1 MARKYHPD
9 LNPNDKEAER
19 KFKELNEANEVL
31 SSTENRKKYDEY
43 GENWQNAEQ
52 YEQSKETTATTNEV
66 DNKLI
71 SVAVERIIRTFE
83 SMFGG
88 RKREEVVARIIK
100 GQDFN
105 AEFHLDLKGLL
116 HKRTLTVNGKN
127 IHLLFLQ
134 E

>member
-52 YEQSKETTATTNEV
+52 YEQSKETTANYQRSGQQA
-66 DNKLI
+66 D
-71 SVAVERIIRTFE
+71 
-83 SMFGG
+83 FGG
-88 RKREEVVARIIK
+88 GGADYS
-100 GQDFN
+100 DF
-105 AEFHLDLKGLL
+105 
-116 HKRTLTVNGKN
+116 
-127 IHLLFLQ
+127 
-134 E
+134 

>member
-9 LNPNDKEAER
+9 LNQTIRKL

-52 YEQSKETTATTNEV
+52 YEQSKDNSNTTNEV

-88 RKREEVVARIIK
+88 RSARGVVVALI
-100 GQDFN
+100 
-105 AEFHLDLKGLL
+105 
-116 HKRTLTVNGKN
+116 
-127 IHLLFLQ
+127 
-134 E
+134 

>member
-1 MARKYHPD
+1 MAFIDYYKVLGSIKATEAEIKKAFRKMARKYHPD

-52 YEQSKETTATTNEV
+52 YEQSK
-66 DNKLI
+66 DNKHYQR
-71 SVAVERIIRTFE
+71 SGQQADFGGGGADYSDFE

-88 RKREEVVARIIK
+88 RSARGGGRRSAI
-100 GQDFN
+100 GTGF
-105 AEFHLDLKGLL
+105 
-116 HKRTLTVNGKN
+116 
-127 IHLLFLQ
+127 
-134 E
+134 